1 MIMNNDEINSSEIS
15 DAISFLEPE
24 AQKIG
29 APGNPIRPLISIAI
43 SMKRIADSLDR
54 IERHWNK

>member
-1 MIMNNDEINSSEIS
+1 VNIADLD
-15 DAISFLEPE
+15 DAISLLEPE

-29 APGNPIRPLISIAI
+29 GPGNPIRPLMSLAI

-54 IERHWNK
+54 IERALE